1 MQVSGTQRFL
11 LASAAFALLAISGCG
26 SMSERE
32 CQTTDWRTVGYEDGV
47 SGYSGDRIGHHRK
60 ACGKYGIAPNL
71 EQYQAGRDQGLR
83 EFCKPANGFRYGARG
98 NGYNGVCPANLDR
111 DFVAAY
117 ESGRQLYA
125 LRSRVSEANNR
136 VQSMHRELDRIDE
149 DMIKVGAEILDP
161 TITNEHRAQLLLDT
175 KRMAERKGEL
185 RAEIPQ
191 FERDREEYER
201 ELESY
206 RATLA
211 YVE

>member
-1 MQVSGTQRFL
+1 
-11 LASAAFALLAISGCG
+11 
-26 SMSERE
+26 
-32 CQTTDWRTVGYEDGV
+32 
-47 SGYSGDRIGHHRK
+47 
-60 ACGKYGIAPNL
+60 
-71 EQYQAGRDQGLR
+71 
-83 EFCKPANGFRYGARG
+83 
-98 NGYNGVCPANLDR
+98 
-111 DFVAAY
+111 
-117 ESGRQLYA
+117 
-125 LRSRVSEANNR
+125 
-136 VQSMHRELDRIDE
+136 MHRELDRIDE